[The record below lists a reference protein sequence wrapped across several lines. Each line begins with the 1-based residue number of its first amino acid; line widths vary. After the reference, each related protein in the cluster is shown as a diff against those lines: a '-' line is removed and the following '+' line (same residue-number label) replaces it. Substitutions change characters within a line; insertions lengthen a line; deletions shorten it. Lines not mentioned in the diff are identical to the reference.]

1 MVETAA
7 QQAPSERPELME
19 ADGGSVDARAYCS
32 SQAQENHGPDTKMLT
47 LTRAPLVGHVR
58 QQLKEAGR
66 RALTST

>member
-32 SQAQENHGPDTKMLT
+32 SQAQENGPHTKMLT

-66 RALTST
+66 DALTST